1 MNKSFVRCQRSWY
14 QRSSVSIHLCACTS
28 IVNKSVKFTLA
39 LNLFDDDG
47 CYVKVIVCAVQ
58 EVLYDFM
65 LVSVS
70 ICPCTCTSIVSQ
82 PN

>member
-1 MNKSFVRCQRSWY
+1 VPKILVSEVVSFNPSMCN
-14 QRSSVSIHLCACTS
+14 TS
-28 IVNKSVKFTLA
+28 IANKSVKFTLV

-47 CYVKVIVCAVQ
+47 CYVKVIVCAAQ
-58 EVLYDFM
+58 DVLYDLM